1 MENKLGNKIE
11 IEILGLSELANV
23 ALRNNGIETV
33 QDLMLLINKKLLPE
47 PVIYPKPHNTS
58 ITPAEPYVT
67 LKEAILKTLETIHG
81 EFDFKE
87 IREKI
92 RKRYKGKITAK
103 MNSIK
108 PYLSQFVK
116 EGILERTE
124 SGKYIKTSDKPI
136 LRTFSQADLDNF
148 LQSNIGKEIEFRYK
162 SERPN
167 SDKRWRKEEVL
178 RYDDYYLYVKRQ
190 YPSGHRVYYQKQRI
204 IDFKKAENNN

>member
-1 MENKLGNKIE
+1 
-11 IEILGLSELANV
+11 
-23 ALRNNGIETV
+23 
-33 QDLMLLINKKLLPE
+33 MLLINKKLLPE

-116 EGILERTE
+116 EGILERTK

-178 RYDDYYLYVKRQ
+178 RYDGYYLYVKRQ